1 MLDYSIPISQ
11 QFPDKVY
18 PMGEIMDHPGDFN
31 MKRTSNAE
39 YRDRLYDSLISNLR
53 KAAECHRQVRKMA

>member
-1 MLDYSIPISQ
+1 
-11 QFPDKVY
+11 
-18 PMGEIMDHPGDFN
+18 MDHPGDFN

-39 YRDRLYDSLISNLR
+39 YRDRDRLYDSLISNLR